1 MTFSKGQSTIRL
13 AIRTDIPALH
23 TLVGSAYR
31 GETARQ
37 GRAHDADFL
46 GGQRTCLTSRTS
58 VPGASTH
65 H

>member
-1 MTFSKGQSTIRL
+1 
-13 AIRTDIPALH
+13 
-23 TLVGSAYR
+23 LVGSAYR